1 MTTHNANLLVGLEYS
16 FNIEIV
22 AIHAKTKKKEVLS

>member
-1 MTTHNANLLVGLEYS
+1 MTQNANLFVRLEYS

-22 AIHAKTKKKEVLS
+22 AIHAKTKEKKEVLS